1 MSSDELPGVTVTL
14 WNNIHEFQDG
24 VEKTYET
31 EEFLEDRHNSFV
43 DRLAEHHPSVFV
55 EAAQGLEDG
64 TISIATPKPEK
75 LQFTERCKI
84 CDEDISKN
92 RPHIER
98 MGESTFE
105 FICLDCFFEAPYLD
119 ENPYSG

>member
-1 MSSDELPGVTVTL
+1 MGSEELPGVTVTL
-14 WNNIHEFQDG
+14 WNNIHEFQGD
-24 VEKTYET
+24 VETTYES
-31 EEFLEDRHNSFV
+31 EGVIEDRHNAFV
-43 DRLAEHHPSVFV
+43 DRLAEHLPSVFI

-64 TISIATPKPEK
+64 TISISTPKPEK

-84 CDEDISKN
+84 CDEAISKD

-105 FICLDCFFEAPYLD
+105 FICLDCFFEAPYMD
-119 ENPYSG
+119 ENPYSS